1 MIEKLKSRDLWLGI
15 VAGILVAIAASLG
28 IDLNEEQVTTALDD
42 AVEQLE
48 PDADTDSE

>member
-1 MIEKLKSRDLWLGI
+1 MLAKLKSPDLWVGI
-15 VAGILVAIAASLG
+15 VAGILVALAAAFG
-28 IDLNEEQVTTALDD
+28 ITVDEEQVTAALDD